1 MRFKRISISSIVVL
15 AIAVVGLYNF
25 QAISDWYILRNY
37 TPPARVVELADQTT
51 MQDKTR
57 QIFYIN
63 RPSLDDKQTFNAHC
77 QASEKTIVLGCFID
91 RQGIYLLDVNDPRLS
106 GILQVTAAHEV
117 LHAQY
122 ERLSKDEKARVD
134 KMLEEAYSQVTNERI
149 KTTIESYRSSGA
161 DVPNELHS
169 ILGTEVENLP
179 GELEAYYSKYFKNR
193 PQIVQYSKQYEKAF
207 EDLKKKVEDDD
218 KKLQS
223 LKQSI
228 DANQNQLEADGE
240 DIDSERKRMDSLLS
254 SRQVEAYNNAVS
266 GFNQMVQ
273 SYNRLVARTKD
284 QIAQYNALVEERNS
298 VVTQQEELYKA
309 IDSNSVTTKQ

>member
-1 MRFKRISISSIVVL
+1 MRFKRISIGSIIVL
-15 AIAVVGLYNF
+15 AVVAVGLYNF

-37 TPPARVVELADQTT
+37 SPPARVVELADQTT

-63 RPSLDDKQTFNAHC
+63 RPSLDDKQAFNAHC

-91 RQGIYLLDVNDPRLS
+91 HQGIYLLNVDDPRLS

-122 ERLSKDEKARVD
+122 ERLGKDEKVRVNSL
-134 KMLEEAYSQVTNERI
+134 LEEAYQQVANERI

-161 DVPNELHS
+161 DVTNELHS

-179 GELEAYYSKYFKNR
+179 GDLEAYYSKYFKSR
-193 PQIVQYSKQYEKAF
+193 QQIVQYSKQYEKAF
-207 EDLKKKVEDDD
+207 EDLKKKVEEDD

-223 LKQSI
+223 LKETI
-228 DANQNQLEADGE
+228 DANQAQLEADGK
-240 DIDSERKRMDSLLS
+240 DIDSERKRMDSLLF
-254 SRQVEAYNNAVS
+254 SRQIEAYNNAVS

-284 QIAQYNALVEERNS
+284 QIAQYNALVEERNNA
-298 VVTQQEELYKA
+298 VTQQEELYKV
-309 IDSNSVTTKQ
+309 IDSNSLTTKQ